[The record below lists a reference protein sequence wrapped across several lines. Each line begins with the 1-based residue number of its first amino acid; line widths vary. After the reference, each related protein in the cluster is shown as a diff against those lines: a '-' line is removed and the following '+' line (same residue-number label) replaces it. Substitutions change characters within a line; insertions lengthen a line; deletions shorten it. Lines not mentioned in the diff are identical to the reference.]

1 MTMAHA
7 NTASHDSTDYVRIF
21 DTTLRDGEQ
30 SPGCT
35 MNVEEKIALARQLER
50 LNVDIIEAG
59 FAVSSPGD
67 FESITRVAQAVT
79 EPVVLS
85 LSRTGEKDVDSALQA
100 VDKAAHPG
108 IHIFIATSEIHLK
121 YKLNMNRED
130 VLDAATWA
138 VTRAKKHLDYI
149 EFSCEDAS
157 RSDWDY
163 MVDVC
168 SEVIRAGATVI
179 NLPDTTGH
187 AIPEEFGRM
196 FAYMREKVPG
206 ADKVIWSAHCHND
219 LGLAVANSLAAV
231 RNGARQIECT
241 VNGIGERAGNC
252 SMEEVVMAMKTRR
265 DLMGVQ
271 SRVNTRQ
278 IYPASRLLSQVIGQ
292 SVPANKPIVGD
303 NAFAHEAGIHQDGVL
318 KYKLTYEIMKP
329 EDIGIPSNKL
339 VLGKHSGRHAFINRL
354 TELGIDTKVVDIP
367 KAFAEF
373 KNLCDKKKIVYDDDI
388 LALVNEEARRTS
400 EAYELVD
407 VSVTSSTR
415 GTPHAEVT
423 MRVAGE
429 ERNADATGDG
439 MVDACYKA
447 IYKIAGITPTLER
460 YSVKAITGGT
470 DALGEVSCLVRE
482 DGMTVAG
489 QGAHSDIVMA
499 SALALVNAMNRLKAR
514 APLLE
519 KDAAVG

>member
-1 MTMAHA
+1 
-7 NTASHDSTDYVRIF
+7 
-21 DTTLRDGEQ
+21 
-30 SPGCT
+30 
-35 MNVEEKIALARQLER
+35 
-50 LNVDIIEAG
+50 
-59 FAVSSPGD
+59 
-67 FESITRVAQAVT
+67 
-79 EPVVLS
+79 
-85 LSRTGEKDVDSALQA
+85 
-100 VDKAAHPG
+100 
-108 IHIFIATSEIHLK
+108 
-121 YKLNMNRED
+121 
-130 VLDAATWA
+130 TWA

-231 RNGARQIECT
+231 RNGARQVECT
-241 VNGIGERAGNC
+241 INGIGERAGNC

-292 SVPANKPIVGD
+292 SVPANKPIVGA

-373 KNLCDKKKIVYDDDI
+373 KNLCDKKKIVYDDDL

-400 EAYELVD
+400 DAYELVD

-415 GTPHAEVT
+415 STPQAEVT
-423 MRVAGE
+423 LRIDGVEHTANGS
-429 ERNADATGDG
+429 GDG
-439 MVDACYKA
+439 MVDACFKA
-447 IYKIAGITPTLER
+447 ILKAAGINPTLER
-460 YSVKAITGGT
+460 YSVKSITGGT
-470 DALGEVSCLVRE
+470 DALGEVSCLIRE

-499 SALALVNAMNRLKAR
+499 SALSLVNALNRLKAR
-514 APLLE
+514 TPALE
-519 KDAAVG
+519 KDAAVGV

>member
-1 MTMAHA
+1 MAGA
-7 NTASHDSTDYVRIF
+7 ESNISDYVHIF

-35 MNVEEKIALARQLER
+35 MNVEEKISLARQLER
-50 LNVDIIEAG
+50 LNVDVIEAG
-59 FAVSSPGD
+59 FAASSPGD
-67 FESITRVAQAVT
+67 FESVSRVAQSVT
-79 EPVVLS
+79 EPIVLS
-85 LSRTGEKDVDSALQA
+85 LSRTREEDVDRALAA

-108 IHIFIATSEIHLK
+108 IHIFIATSEIHMK

-130 VLDAATWA
+130 VLNAATVA
-138 VTRAKKHLDYI
+138 VARAKKHVDYI

-163 MVDVC
+163 MVNVC
-168 SEVIRAGATVI
+168 TEVIRAGARAI

-187 AIPEEFGRM
+187 SMPEEFGRM
-196 FAYMREKVPG
+196 FAYLREKVPG
-206 ADKVIWSAHCHND
+206 SDKIIWSAHCHND

-241 VNGIGERAGNC
+241 INGIGERAGNC
-252 SMEEVVMAMKTRR
+252 SMEEVVMAMKTRH

-271 SRVNTRQ
+271 SRVDTRQ

-292 SVPANKPIVGD
+292 PVPANKPIVGD

-339 VLGKHSGRHAFINRL
+339 VLGKHSGRHAFVNRL
-354 TELGIDTKVVDIP
+354 KELGVDTEGVDLN

-373 KNLCDKKKIVYDDDI
+373 KALCDKKKVVYDDDI
-388 LALVNEEARRTS
+388 LALVTEEARRTGDHF
-400 EAYELVD
+400 ELVD
-407 VSVTSSTR
+407 LTVGSSGTSA
-415 GTPHAEVT
+415 PHARVT
-423 MRVAGE
+423 MRVAGAE
-429 ERNADATGDG
+429 HSAESEGDG

-447 IYKIAGITPTLER
+447 IYKIAGIHPALER
-460 YSVKAITGGT
+460 YAVKAITGGT
-470 DALGEVSCLVRE
+470 DALGEVSCLIRE
-482 DGMTVAG
+482 DGVTVAG

-499 SALALVNAMNRLKAR
+499 SALALVNALNRLKAR
-514 APLLE
+514 DRMGIKPTNDLP
-519 KDAAVG
+519 

>member
-1 MTMAHA
+1 MATE
-7 NTASHDSTDYVRIF
+7 TAEHTNSDWVRIF

-35 MNVEEKIALARQLER
+35 MNVEEKVALARQLER
-50 LNVDIIEAG
+50 LNVDVIEAG
-59 FAVSSPGD
+59 FAASSPGD
-67 FESITRVAQAVT
+67 FESVRRVAEAARG
-79 EPVVLS
+79 PIVLS
-85 LSRTGEKDVDSALQA
+85 LSRTREEDVDSALSA
-100 VDKAAHPG
+100 VDKSDRPG
-108 IHIFIATSEIHLK
+108 IHIFIATSDIHLK
-121 YKLNMNRED
+121 YKLNMTRED
-130 VLDAATWA
+130 VLDAATWS

-163 MVDVC
+163 MVTVC
-168 SEVIRAGATVI
+168 SSVIAAGATTI

-196 FAYMREKVPG
+196 FAYMRERVPG

-231 RNGARQIECT
+231 RNGARQVECT
-241 VNGIGERAGNC
+241 INGIGERAGNC
-252 SMEEVVMAMKTRR
+252 SMEEVVMALKTRH

-292 SVPANKPIVGD
+292 PVPANKPIVGD

-318 KYKLTYEIMKP
+318 KYKLTYEIMQP

-339 VLGKHSGRHAFINRL
+339 VLGKHSGRHAFANRL
-354 TELGIDTKVVDIP
+354 TDLGVDTESVDIN

-373 KNLCDKKKIVYDDDI
+373 KALCDKKKIVYDDDI
-388 LALVNEEARRTS
+388 LALVTEETRRTVDHF
-400 EAYELVD
+400 ELVD
-407 VSVTSSTR
+407 MRVSSTSSKAA
-415 GTPHAEVT
+415 PHAEVT
-423 MRVAGE
+423 LRVDGVEKTAE
-429 ERNADATGDG
+429 SEGDG
-439 MVDACYKA
+439 MVDAAYKA
-447 IYKIAGITPTLER
+447 IYKIAGIQPTLER

-470 DALGEVSCLVRE
+470 DALGEVSCLVR
-482 DGMTVAG
+482 DNGMTVAG
-489 QGAHSDIVMA
+489 AGAHSDIVTA
-499 SALALVNAMNRLKAR
+499 SALALVNALNRLRGRKHQ
-514 APLLE
+514 PL
-519 KDAAVG
+519 KPTSDVA

>member
-1 MTMAHA
+1 MTMAHV
-7 NTASHDSTDYVRIF
+7 NTAAHNENDSDYVRIF

-67 FESITRVAQAVT
+67 FESVNRVAQALT
-79 EPVVLS
+79 EPIVLS
-85 LSRTGEKDVDSALQA
+85 LSRTREEDVDSALRA
-100 VDKAAHPG
+100 VDKAKHPG

-241 VNGIGERAGNC
+241 INGIGERAGNT
-252 SMEEVVMAMKTRR
+252 SLEEVVMA
-265 DLMGVQ
+265 L
-271 SRVNTRQ
+271 NTRKDFFGLRTNVVTEQ
-278 IYPASRLLSQVIGQ
+278 IYPASRLLAQVTGLT
-292 SVPANKPIVGD
+292 VPANKPIVGD

-318 KYKLTYEIMKP
+318 KYKLTYEIMRP
-329 EDIGIPSNKL
+329 EAVGIRSNKL
-339 VLGKHSGRHAFINRL
+339 VLGKHSGRHAFADRL
-354 TELGIDTKVVDIP
+354 KQLGVELYDVDMN
-367 KAFAEF
+367 KAFERF
-373 KNLCDKKKIVYDDDI
+373 KALADLKKNVYDDDL
-388 LALVNEEARRTS
+388 LAI
-400 EAYELVD
+400 
-407 VSVTSSTR
+407 VTEQ
-415 GTPHAEVT
+415 A
-423 MRVAGE
+423 
-429 ERNADATGDG
+429 
-439 MVDACYKA
+439 
-447 IYKIAGITPTLER
+447 
-460 YSVKAITGGT
+460 
-470 DALGEVSCLVRE
+470 
-482 DGMTVAG
+482 
-489 QGAHSDIVMA
+489 
-499 SALALVNAMNRLKAR
+499 
-514 APLLE
+514 
-519 KDAAVG
+519 